1 MDKGDIL
8 MDRETGWEFRTRKL
22 ILAYWAVV
30 PFMFILLLIYI
41 ILKDNVENR
50 TMYIVLNACAVVFF
64 SANSLWLLKVPIIS
78 MRDNRIAISNLLFL
92 RKILRVEFISS
103 VSFKRRISLIV
114 LSNGDSVRF
123 PMSWLDKSEQTQLRS
138 CLLQIVQ
145 NNQVREGLL
154 KPD

>member
-1 MDKGDIL
+1 
-8 MDRETGWEFRTRKL
+8 
-22 ILAYWAVV
+22 
-30 PFMFILLLIYI
+30 
-41 ILKDNVENR
+41 
-50 TMYIVLNACAVVFF
+50 
-64 SANSLWLLKVPIIS
+64 